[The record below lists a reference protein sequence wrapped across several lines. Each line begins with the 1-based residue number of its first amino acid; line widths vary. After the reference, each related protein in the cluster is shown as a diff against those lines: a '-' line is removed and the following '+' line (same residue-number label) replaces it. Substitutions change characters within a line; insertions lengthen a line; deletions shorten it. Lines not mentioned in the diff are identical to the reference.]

1 VSCDSSAVRLP
12 KRYRSQTGPGCFELP
27 CGARGAAAAPLTVT
41 VQTALLGREASSAP
55 LAAFAAVN
63 TSANLATFLFNFLVD
78 GASTR

>member
-1 VSCDSSAVRLP
+1 
-12 KRYRSQTGPGCFELP
+12 
-27 CGARGAAAAPLTVT
+27 

>member
-1 VSCDSSAVRLP
+1 VSCYNTVFRLQM
-12 KRYRSQTGPGCFELP
+12 RYRSQTGPSCFELL